1 MNDKR
6 IDDATIWAILLSAVL
21 LLLLVGC
28 TKTVY
33 VPVEHTK
40 TITKTVVDT
49 FVEIVTPPE
58 KVINTTTDTTSV
70 ISTLYATS
78 TATVSNGILTHDL
91 TQHARKDSVKAQ
103 TVYIHET
110 DSVPYPM
117 PYPVAEKYV
126 PPWCWCWL
134 AIALL
139 AIICISLF
147 LHNIL

>member
-6 IDDATIWAILLSAVL
+6 IDDAAIWAILLSAVL
-21 LLLLVGC
+21 LFLLIGC

-78 TATVSNGILTHDL
+78 TAVVSNGLLTHEL

-117 PYPVAEKYV
+117 PYPAVEQYV
-126 PPWCWCWL
+126 PPGCWWV
-134 AIALL
+134 ISIL

-147 LHNIL
+147 LHNRL